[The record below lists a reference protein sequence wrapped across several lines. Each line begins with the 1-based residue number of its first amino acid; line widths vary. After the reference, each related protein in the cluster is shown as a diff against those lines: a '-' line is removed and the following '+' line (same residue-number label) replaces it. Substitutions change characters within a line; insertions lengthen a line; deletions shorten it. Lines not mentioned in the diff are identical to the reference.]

1 MTKTLLLAVTYIG
14 VTVDSLFT
22 SEFPVV
28 EGGVADR
35 KAPPPLPLSVFC
47 LWVISDG
54 RLKPKSY
61 AFFFFLF
68 TSFFFSICTNNESF
82 CYFVSIFFFLF
93 ILVLWSIL
101 SGEQAKFSLSIKK
114 KNYCQWTSRLHY
126 SSFIITNVYLLRG
139 AILYKQQLF
148 FFFFIHHYSE

>member
-22 SEFPVV
+22 SWWKGAWPIL
-28 EGGVADR
+28 R
-35 KAPPPLPLSVFC
+35 PLPSPPLSVFC

-54 RLKPKSY
+54 RLEPKSY
-61 AFFFFLF
+61 ALFFFFLF

-82 CYFVSIFFFLF
+82 CYFVSIFFFF
-93 ILVLWSIL
+93 IYSCTLVKTKWWASKIFIVN
-101 SGEQAKFSLSIKK
+101 KKK

-126 SSFIITNVYLLRG
+126 SSFIITNVHLLRG
-139 AILYKQQLF
+139 VISY
-148 FFFFIHHYSE
+148 IITSHHCSE